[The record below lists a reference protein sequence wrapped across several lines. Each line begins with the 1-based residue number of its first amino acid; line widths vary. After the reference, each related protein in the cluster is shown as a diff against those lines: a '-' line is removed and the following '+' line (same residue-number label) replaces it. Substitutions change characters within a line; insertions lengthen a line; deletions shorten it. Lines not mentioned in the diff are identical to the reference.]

1 MDEITPLGVKSKP
14 DLADP
19 DPLLRFFMKKAT
31 MLAIGAHPDDIEF
44 GCGGTL
50 IKYGK
55 KGHRLFLMILTEG
68 GLGAPKSKRAKEQM
82 NSKTILGVE
91 DIYWGGYEDTHLVID
106 IELIDRIEEVIAK
119 VKPDFIFCHFP
130 DDTHQDHRHLAQ
142 AVKSATRYIR
152 NVLFFEGPT
161 TQNFNPQVFVD
172 IADTLDQK
180 IEALK
185 AHRSQVMKTNIE
197 DLSIVEVA
205 RSSANFRGIQ
215 GRVKYAEAFHSLRLF
230 INI

>member
-1 MDEITPLGVKSKP
+1 MGKVNI
-14 DLADP
+14 
-19 DPLLRFFMKKAT
+19 
-31 MLAIGAHPDDIEF
+31 LAIGAHPDDIEF
-44 GCGGTL
+44 GCGGAL
-50 IKYGK
+50 IKYTRN
-55 KGHRLFLMILTEG
+55 GHRLFLLVMTGG
-68 GLGAPKSKRAKEQM
+68 GLGGDATVRVQEQEAARE
-82 NSKTILGVE
+82 ILGA
-91 DIYWGGYEDTHLVID
+91 DKIYWGGYKDTHLVVD
-106 IELIDRIEEVIAK
+106 INLISQIEAVIAE
-119 VKPDFIFCHFP
+119 VKPDFIFCNYL

-142 AVKSATRYIR
+142 SIMSATRYIR
-152 NVLFFEGPT
+152 NVLFYEGPT

-172 IADTLDQK
+172 ISDTLDMK

-215 GRVKYAEAFHSLRLF
+215 GRVKYAEAFQALRLF

>member
-1 MDEITPLGVKSKP
+1 MRKVNI
-14 DLADP
+14 
-19 DPLLRFFMKKAT
+19 
-31 MLAIGAHPDDIEF
+31 LAIGAHPDDIEF
-44 GCGGTL
+44 GCGGAL
-50 IKYGK
+50 IKYTQ
-55 KGHRLFLMILTEG
+55 KGQRLFLLVMTGG
-68 GLGAPKSKRAKEQM
+68 GLGGSSAVRTKEQKA
-82 NSKTILGVE
+82 SGKILGAQK
-91 DIYWGGYEDTHLVID
+91 IYWGGYEDTHLVVDVDLIGK
-106 IELIDRIEEVIAK
+106 IETVIAQ
-119 VKPDFIFCHFP
+119 VKPDFIFCNFP

-142 AVKSATRYIR
+142 AIMSATRYIR

-172 IADTLDQK
+172 ISDTLDEK
-180 IEALK
+180 MKALK

-215 GRVKYAEAFHSLRLF
+215 GRVKYAEAFHALRLF

>member
-1 MDEITPLGVKSKP
+1 
-14 DLADP
+14 
-19 DPLLRFFMKKAT
+19 MKKVNI
-31 MLAIGAHPDDIEF
+31 LAIGAHPDDIEF
-44 GCGGTL
+44 GCGGAL
-50 IKYGK
+50 IKYTQ
-55 KGHRLFLMILTEG
+55 KGHRLFLLVMTGG
-68 GLGAPKSKRAKEQM
+68 GLGGSTSVRTQEQKA
-82 NSKTILGVE
+82 SGKILGTE
-91 DIYWGGYEDTHLVID
+91 KIYWGGYDDTHLVVDID
-106 IELIDRIEEVIAK
+106 LIDKIETVIAE
-119 VKPDFIFCHFP
+119 VKPDFIFCNFP

-142 AVKSATRYIR
+142 AIMSATRYIR

-172 IADTLDQK
+172 ISDTLDRK

-185 AHRSQVMKTNIE
+185 AHHSQVMKTNIE

>member
-1 MDEITPLGVKSKP
+1 MGKVNI
-14 DLADP
+14 
-19 DPLLRFFMKKAT
+19 
-31 MLAIGAHPDDIEF
+31 LAIGAHPDDIEF
-44 GCGGTL
+44 GCGGAL
-50 IKYGK
+50 IKYTQR
-55 KGHRLFLMILTEG
+55 GHRLFLLVMTG
-68 GLGAPKSKRAKEQM
+68 GELGGSSSVRTQEQKASGNILGAEK
-82 NSKTILGVE
+82 
-91 DIYWGGYEDTHLVID
+91 IYWGGYEDTHLVVDVDLIGK
-106 IELIDRIEEVIAK
+106 IEAVIAE
-119 VKPDFIFCHFP
+119 VKPDFIFCNFP

-142 AVKSATRYIR
+142 AIMSATRYIR

-172 IADTLDQK
+172 ISDTLDRK
-180 IEALK
+180 VEALQ

-215 GRVKYAEAFHSLRLF
+215 GRVKNAEAFHSLRLF